1 MDMHGSIW
9 KSPKTI
15 LGTTDAVQIGYLY
28 FIMAF
33 LNAGFSGLYALLIRL
48 ELWTPEASYF
58 NNGVEYSSAFTLH
71 GTVMVFLVIVP
82 VGAGMGNYLIPRMVA
97 AINADMYWPK
107 WKRMM
112 IKQVPIMSPMV
123 ILLAWRCYGHIV
135 NGGLPH
141 H

>member
-82 VGAGMGNYLIPRMVA
+82 LGAGMGNYLIPEWLQRSMQ
-97 AINADMYWPK
+97 ICIGQNG
-107 WKRMM
+107 
-112 IKQVPIMSPMV
+112 IM
-123 ILLAWRCYGHIV
+123 LLFGCYQ
-135 NGGLPH
+135 
-141 H
+141 